1 MAILWVRFRLQD
13 YLLYMCMLEGSPP
26 MEHLAM
32 EATLQ
37 AATTV
42 VVKDTKPIGAVLTHT
57 LKLVVGLLIS
67 V

>member
-1 MAILWVRFRLQD
+1 
-13 YLLYMCMLEGSPP
+13 